1 MEGQDMREE
10 TTAALFANNLPQLLE
25 FYNYMNLYSKLFT
38 SEVLKLFSFSLFLTK
53 YKRENYLIS

>member
-1 MEGQDMREE
+1 MREE

-25 FYNYMNLYSKLFT
+25 FYNYMNLYSELFM

-53 YKRENYLIS
+53 CKRENYLIS